1 MRTRRSKRSLPLPAE
16 SGAKKQSR
24 RKKKP
29 EPEPEPEP
37 KVVESSSS
45 EEAGGEA
52 SPPPEAIKK
61 GKLKASDLFEE
72 DGTTTSSSSSSDGGD
87 LRDDFGDSDGSDD
100 GSGSESSLDDDKFF
114 GEASSGDEEEGSAGE
129 DGGSD
134 SGSGELLEIEKR
146 AIRDAKRA
154 KEDAEAAEAELGERG
169 GDQALTTR
177 EEEELFDGEGGEGED
192 DGDEDDDLDSDDDE
206 GTGAAGVDVFKV
218 KRRLQ
223 QVVGVLSNFKQLK
236 KKEREREE
244 GGGSDDEDEGERV
257 AKLRPRSDYVRQMT
271 KDFKVLYG
279 YNDFMTDQVLS
290 IFTPAEALAFADASE
305 GSRPTTLRTNP
316 LKTKR
321 RDLAAA
327 LIGRGVNLDPIG
339 DWSKV
344 GLVVYESKVPIGA
357 TPEYLA
363 GHYTKQGASSLLP
376 VMALAPQPN
385 ETVVDLA
392 ASPGGKTTHIGALM
406 NNTGL
411 LYANELKKER
421 LASLSANIQRMG
433 VTNAI
438 VCNYDG
444 RDLPKAI
451 GNFQCDRALLDAPCS
466 GTGVIWKDPGVKT
479 SRSAEDIWKT
489 VKIQKELLLSAIDMV
504 DADSKTGGYVVYSTC
519 SILVE
524 ENELVV
530 DYALRRRNVKVVSTG
545 LDFGQDAFTKFRQH
559 RVHPSI
565 SKAKRY
571 YPHVHNIDGFFVCKL
586 KKLSNEIP
594 KTEEAKVAIEAAK
607 KKKEELREKKL
618 ENGGGGRRFGNKGG
632 KKKKF
637 HKARGARDTY

>member
-1 MRTRRSKRSLPLPAE
+1 MVTTRGRKGKRE
-16 SGAKKQSR
+16 SPRVDKRGGGKKAKR
-24 RKKKP
+24 
-29 EPEPEPEP
+29 
-37 KVVESSSS
+37 
-45 EEAGGEA
+45 EEAKGA
-52 SPPPEAIKK
+52 AAAKAPPEK
-61 GKLKASDLFEE
+61 KLKESDLFEE
-72 DGTTTSSSSSSDGGD
+72 DTSSSEDSELE
-87 LRDDFGDSDGSDD
+87 LRDDYGVEGGESSE
-100 GSGSESSLDDDKFF
+100 SESSLDDDKFF
-114 GEASSGDEEEGSAGE
+114 GDDSDEDGEGDGESGSEEGE
-129 DGGSD
+129 
-134 SGSGELLEIEKR
+134 ELLEIEKKAR
-146 AIRDAKRA
+146 RDARRE

-169 GDQALTTR
+169 EQGLTTR
-177 EEEELFDGEGGEGED
+177 EEEDLFDDGGDDSESDEED
-192 DGDEDDDLDSDDDE
+192 GR
-206 GTGAAGVDVFKV
+206 GVGVDVFKV

-223 QVVGVLSNFKQLK
+223 QVVGILSNFKQLK
-236 KKEREREE
+236 KKQQERQDAGSDGEEEE
-244 GGGSDDEDEGERV
+244 GGEAVTE
-257 AKLRPRSDYVRQMT
+257 LRPRSDYVRRMT

-279 YNDFMTDQVLS
+279 YNDFMTEQILS

-305 GSRPTTLRTNP
+305 GSRPTTLRANP

-433 VTNAI
+433 VRNAI

-451 GNFQCDRALLDAPCS
+451 GKFQCDRALLDAPCS

-479 SRSAEDIWKT
+479 SRSPEDIWKT

-504 DADSKTGGYVVYSTC
+504 DAESKTGGYVVYSTC

-530 DYALRRRNVKVVSTG
+530 DYALRKRNVKVVSTG
-545 LDFGQDAFTKFRQH
+545 LTFGQDAFIRFRQH

-565 SKAKRY
+565 AKAKRY

-586 KKLSNEIP
+586 KKLSNKIP
-594 KTEEAKVAIEAAK
+594 ESEVAQEAIAK
-607 KKKEELREKKL
+607 KQKKEEKEKAETAAASGK
-618 ENGGGGRRFGNKGG
+618 GKFNK
-632 KKKKF
+632 KRKSKWKNR
-637 HKARGARDTY
+637 ANDTY

>member
-1 MRTRRSKRSLPLPAE
+1 MKKSKGRGTRKRPSQPATEAEAKRGSKA
-16 SGAKKQSR
+16 
-24 RKKKP
+24 RKKVK
-29 EPEPEPEP
+29 ESLQ
-37 KVVESSSS
+37 VVDKAEDDVDQGDPSSS
-45 EEAGGEA
+45 ESQEEAEIEA
-52 SPPPEAIKK
+52 KNGTAKI
-61 GKLKASDLFEE
+61 KASDLFEE
-72 DGTTTSSSSSSDGGD
+72 DDEDDSDEED
-87 LRDDFGDSDGSDD
+87 LRDDYSGGSDEDDSDS
-100 GSGSESSLDDDKFF
+100 SSLDDDKFF
-114 GEASSGDEEEGSAGE
+114 GEDDSAGE
-129 DGGSD
+129 GESE
-134 SGSGELLEIEKR
+134 SEELLDIEKR
-146 AIRDAKRA
+146 AKRDAEA
-154 KEDAEAAEAELGERG
+154 GADDEEDAEALVRKDLGEAG
-169 GDQALTTR
+169 SAQALTTQ
-177 EEEELFDGEGGEGED
+177 EDEELFEDAGD
-192 DGDEDDDLDSDDDE
+192 DGVDDDDDDDDDGSDDDDDGSDDEDDQP
-206 GTGAAGVDVFKV
+206 GVGVDIFKV

-223 QVVGVLSNFKQLK
+223 QVVGLLTNFKQLK
-236 KKEREREE
+236 RK
-244 GGGSDDEDEGERV
+244 EGEDGGDGDGA
-257 AKLRPRSDYVRQMT
+257 AKLRPRSEYVKQMT
-271 KDFKVLYG
+271 KDFKILYG
-279 YNDFMTDQVLS
+279 YNDFLTDQVLS
-290 IFTPAEALAFADASE
+290 LFAPAEALAFADAAE

-327 LIGRGVNLDPIG
+327 LIGRGVNLDPVG

-385 ETVVDLA
+385 ETVVDMA
-392 ASPGGKTTHIGALM
+392 AAPGGKTTHIGAMM

-433 VTNAI
+433 VRNAI

-451 GNFQCDRALLDAPCS
+451 GNFRCDRALLDAPCS

-479 SRSAEDIWKT
+479 SRSQEDIWKT
-489 VKIQKELLLSAIDMV
+489 VRIQKELLLAAIDMV
-504 DADSKTGGYVVYSTC
+504 DAESKTGAYVVYSTC

-530 DYALRRRNVKVVSTG
+530 DYALRKRNVKVVSTG
-545 LDFGQDAFTKFRQH
+545 LTFGQDAFTKFRQH

-586 KKLSNEIP
+586 KKVSNVIP
-594 KTEEAKVAIEAAK
+594 ETEEAKVAAAK
-607 KKKEELREKKL
+607 AKEVKKKVKAEAKAMA
-618 ENGGGGRRFGNKGG
+618 ENGGGKYGQR
-632 KKKKF
+632 KKKNK
-637 HKARGARDTY
+637 KWRKVL